1 MNALKEMMINMADVR
16 PFRGVRYSSSTLN
29 SALCPPYDVIG
40 PELAAALRRRKSN
53 AVFLE
58 LPQGEP
64 PEKYSRA
71 ASLWRKWTVDGTL
84 SRDSKP
90 AFYAIEE
97 RYKLNGK
104 KYTRRGILSAL
115 GATPRAAKSIIP
127 HERTLAKPKVDRLK
141 MLDAVGVNISPI
153 FGVFADPSGAARR
166 AIAAG
171 MKGRPDATG
180 RSHAGVDYRV
190 WVVDEPKNVSA
201 IRKSLAPRSILIAD
215 GHHRYSVSRDHH
227 AKTKGAGTDAVL
239 TYLVPDEDKGLVV
252 LPTHRIAKVSLLGRA
267 RALAPL
273 QKLATL
279 AALESRVAKS
289 RNPYAFGLI
298 EKGFYFGEPKPRG
311 CRSGLAVEWL
321 GSQLLAGVAP
331 DQMSYTPDARIA
343 AKKSAGGAAA
353 LVKPFS
359 VAQVR
364 RAAKAV
370 GLLPQKSTYFFPK
383 IATGLA
389 FRPLDAE

>member
-1 MNALKEMMINMADVR
+1 MADVR

-29 SALCPPYDVIG
+29 STLCPPYDVIG
-40 PELAAALRRRKSN
+40 PELAAALRRRTDN
-53 AVFLE
+53 AVHLE

-64 PEKYSRA
+64 PAKYARA
-71 ASLWRKWTVDGTL
+71 AALWRKWTVNGTL
-84 SRDSKP
+84 SRDPKP
-90 AFYAIEE
+90 AFYAVEE
-97 RYKLNGK
+97 RFALNGK

-115 GATPRAAKSIIP
+115 GATPKAAKSIIP

-166 AIAAG
+166 SIAAG
-171 MKGRPDATG
+171 MKGRPDAMG
-180 RSHAGVDYRV
+180 RSHAGVDYKL
-190 WVVDEPKNVSA
+190 WVVDEPKLVSA
-201 IRKSLAPRSILIAD
+201 IRKSLAPRSVLIAD

-227 AKTKGAGTDAVL
+227 AKTKGPGTDAVL

-252 LPTHRIAKVSLLGRA
+252 LPTHRIAKVSLLSRA
-267 RALAPL
+267 GSLASL
-273 QKLATL
+273 KKASSL
-279 AALESRVAKS
+279 AALEKLVEKS
-289 RNPYAFGLI
+289 KNPYAFGLI
-298 EKGFYFGEPKPRG
+298 EKGFWFGEPKANG
-311 CRSGLAVEWL
+311 CKSGLAVEWL

-331 DQMSYTPDARIA
+331 DQMSYTPDAKIA
-343 AKKSAGGAAA
+343 AKKAAGGAAA
-353 LVKPFS
+353 LVKTFS

>member
-1 MNALKEMMINMADVR
+1 MADVR
-16 PFRGVRYSSSTLN
+16 PFRGVRYSSPTLN
-29 SALCPPYDVIG
+29 SALCPPYDVIA
-40 PELAAALRRRKSN
+40 PELAAALRRRGSN

-64 PEKYSRA
+64 PAKYARA
-71 ASLWRKWTVDGTL
+71 AALWRRWTVDGTL
-84 SRDSKP
+84 SRDPKP

-97 RYKLNGK
+97 RYKLGNSK
-104 KYTRRGILSAL
+104 TRVRRGILSAL
-115 GATPRAAKSIIP
+115 GATPKAAKSIIP

-171 MKGRPDATG
+171 MKGRPAATG
-180 RSHAGVDYRV
+180 RSHAKVDYRL
-190 WVVDEPKNVSA
+190 WVVDKPQLVAA
-201 IRKSLAPRSILIAD
+201 IRKALAPRSILIAD

-239 TYLVPDEDKGLVV
+239 TYLVPDEDAGLVV
-252 LPTHRIAKVSLLGRA
+252 LPTHRIAKRSLIGRA
-267 RALAPL
+267 RELASLKKVRNMGALM
-273 QKLATL
+273 KLV
-279 AALESRVAKS
+279 ERS

-298 EKGFYFGEPKPRG
+298 ENGFYFGEPRPNG
-311 CRSGLAVEWL
+311 CKSGLAVEWL
-321 GSQLLAGVAP
+321 GSNLLSRVLP
-331 DQMSYTPDARIA
+331 EEMSYTHDAALA
-343 AKKSAGGAAA
+343 ARRAKAQGGAAV

-370 GLLPQKSTYFFPK
+370 GLLPQKSTYFYPK

-389 FRPLDAE
+389 FRPLDAQ

>member
-1 MNALKEMMINMADVR
+1 MADVR
-16 PFRGVRYSSSTLN
+16 PFRGVRYSSFHLN
-29 SALCPPYDVIG
+29 TALCPPYDVIG
-40 PELAAALRRRKSN
+40 PELAAALRRRTDN

-64 PEKYSRA
+64 PAKYARA
-71 ASLWRKWTVDGTL
+71 ASQWRKWIVNGTI
-84 SRDSKP
+84 SRDPNP

-97 RYKLNGK
+97 KYKLNGK
-104 KYTRRGILSAL
+104 SYTRRGVLSAL
-115 GATPRAAKSIIP
+115 GATPKAAKAIIP
-127 HERTLAKPKVDRLK
+127 HERTLAKPKVDRLR

-171 MKGRPDATG
+171 MKGHPDAVG
-180 RSHAGVDYRV
+180 RSHAGVDYRL
-190 WVVDEPKNVSA
+190 WAVDEPRKVAA
-201 IRKSLAPRSILIAD
+201 IRKALAPRKILIAD

-227 AKTKGAGTDAVL
+227 AKTKGPGTDAVL

-252 LPTHRIAKVSLLGRA
+252 LPTHRIAKVSLLKRA
-267 RALAPL
+267 SGFASLKKAGSL
-273 QKLATL
+273 KS
-279 AALESRVAKS
+279 LEAMVAKS
-289 RNPYAFGLI
+289 KNPYAFGLI
-298 EKGFYFGEPKPRG
+298 EKGFWFGEPKANG
-311 CRSGLAVEWL
+311 CKSGLAVEWL

-331 DQMSYTPDARIA
+331 DQMSYTPDAKIA
-343 AKKSAGGAAA
+343 AKKAAGGAAV

-364 RAAKAV
+364 KAAQAV

-389 FRPLDAE
+389 FRPLDAQ

>member
-1 MNALKEMMINMADVR
+1 MADVR

-29 SALCPPYDVIG
+29 TALCPPYDVIG
-40 PELAAALRRRKSN
+40 PELAAALRRRTDN
-53 AVFLE
+53 AVHLE

-64 PEKYSRA
+64 PAKYARA
-71 ASLWRKWTVDGTL
+71 AALWRKWTVNGTL
-84 SRDSKP
+84 ARDPKP

-97 RYKLNGK
+97 RFALNGK
-104 KYTRRGILSAL
+104 KYIRRGILSAL
-115 GATPRAAKSIIP
+115 AATPKAAKAIIP

-153 FGVFADPSGAARR
+153 FGVYADPSGASRR
-166 AIAAG
+166 AIKAG
-171 MKGRPDATG
+171 MRGRPDATG
-180 RSHAGVDYRV
+180 RSHAGVDYKM
-190 WVVDEPKNVSA
+190 WVVDEPKLVNA

-227 AKTKGAGTDAVL
+227 AKTKGPGTDAVL

-252 LPTHRIAKVSLLGRA
+252 LPTHRIAKVSLLA
-267 RALAPL
+267 RAQSFASL
-273 QKLATL
+273 KKVSSL
-279 AALESRVAKS
+279 AALEKLVEKS
-289 RNPYAFGLI
+289 KNPYAFGLI
-298 EKGFYFGEPKPRG
+298 EKGFWFGEPKANG
-311 CRSGLAVEWL
+311 CKSGLAVEWL

-331 DQMSYTPDARIA
+331 DQMSYTPDAKIA
-343 AKKSAGGAAA
+343 AKKAKGGAAA
-353 LVKPFS
+353 LVKTFS

-364 RAAKAV
+364 RAAQAV

>member
-1 MNALKEMMINMADVR
+1 MADVR
-16 PFRGVRYSSSTLN
+16 PFRGVRYSAPALN
-29 SALCPPYDVIG
+29 SVLCPPYDVIG
-40 PELAAALRRRKSN
+40 PELAAALRRRTDN
-53 AVFLE
+53 AVHLE

-64 PEKYSRA
+64 PAKYSRA
-71 ASLWRKWTVDGTL
+71 AALWRKWTVDGTL
-84 SRDSKP
+84 ARDPRP
-90 AFYAIEE
+90 AFYAVEE
-97 RYKLNGK
+97 RYVLNGK

-115 GATPRAAKSIIP
+115 GATPKAAKAIIP

-166 AIAAG
+166 AIRSG
-171 MKGRPDATG
+171 MKGRPDAAG
-180 RSHAGVDYRV
+180 RSHAGVDYKL
-190 WVVDEPKNVSA
+190 WVVDEPKIVAA
-201 IRKSLAPRSILIAD
+201 IRGALASRSILIAD

-227 AKTKGAGTDAVL
+227 AKTKGPGTDAVL
-239 TYLVPDEDKGLVV
+239 TYLVPDEDSGLVV
-252 LPTHRIAKVSLLGRA
+252 LPTHRVARTSLIKRA
-267 RALAPL
+267 AALASL
-273 QKLATL
+273 KKARNLAELVKL
-279 AALESRVAKS
+279 VGKS
-289 RNPYAFGLI
+289 RNSYAFGLI
-298 EKGFYFGEPKPRG
+298 ENGFYLGEPKPRG

-321 GSQLLAGVAP
+321 GSQLLAGVKP
-331 DQMSYTPDARIA
+331 DEMSYTPDPALA
-343 AKKSAGGAAA
+343 AKRAKAQGGAAV

-370 GLLPQKSTYFFPK
+370 GLLPQKSTYFYPK

>member
-1 MNALKEMMINMADVR
+1 MADVR
-16 PFRGVRYSSSTLN
+16 PFRGVRYSAPSLN

-40 PELAAALRRRKSN
+40 PELAAALRRRSAN
-53 AVFLE
+53 AVHLE

-64 PEKYSRA
+64 PAKYGRA
-71 ASLWRKWTVDGTL
+71 AALWRKWTVDGTL
-84 SRDSKP
+84 SRDPKP

-97 RYKLNGK
+97 RYALNGR
-104 KYTRRGILSAL
+104 KYTRRGILAAL

-166 AIAAG
+166 AILAG
-171 MKGRPDATG
+171 MKGRPDAAG
-180 RSHAGVDYRV
+180 RSHAGVDYRL
-190 WVVDEPKNVSA
+190 WVVDEPGLVAA
-201 IRKSLAPRSILIAD
+201 IHRSLTPRSILIAD

-227 AKTKGAGTDAVL
+227 AKTKGPGTDAVL

-252 LPTHRIAKVSLLGRA
+252 LPTHRIAKKSLLA
-267 RALAPL
+267 RA
-273 QKLATL
+273 
-279 AALESRVAKS
+279 AALASLKKARTLKELETLLEKS

-298 EKGFYFGEPKPRG
+298 EDGFHFGEPKPRG

-321 GSQLLAGVAP
+321 GSQLLAGVKP
-331 DQMSYTPDARIA
+331 DEMSYTPDAALA
-343 AKKSAGGAAA
+343 ARKAKALGGAAV

>member
-1 MNALKEMMINMADVR
+1 MADVR
-16 PFRGVRYSSSTLN
+16 PFRGVRYSAPSLN

-40 PELAAALRRRKSN
+40 PELAAALRRRRSN

-64 PEKYSRA
+64 PAKYERA
-71 ASLWRKWTVDGTL
+71 AALWRRWSVDGTL
-84 SRDSKP
+84 SRDPKP

-104 KYTRRGILSAL
+104 IRVRRGILSAL
-115 GATPRAAKSIIP
+115 GATPKAAKSIIP

-180 RSHAGVDYRV
+180 RSHAGVGYRL
-190 WVVDEPKNVSA
+190 WVVDEPKLTAS
-201 IRKSLAPRSILIAD
+201 IRKALSPRSVLIAD

-227 AKTKGAGTDAVL
+227 ARTKGPGTDAVL
-239 TYLVPDEDKGLVV
+239 TYLVPDEDSGLVV
-252 LPTHRIAKVSLLGRA
+252 LPTHRITTISLLGRA
-267 RALAPL
+267 SR
-273 QKLATL
+273 LATL
-279 AALESRVAKS
+279 KKVRNLRELETLVARSK
-289 RNPYAFGLI
+289 NPYAFGLI
-298 EKGFYFGEPKPRG
+298 ENGFHFGEPKPNG
-311 CRSGLAVEWL
+311 CKSGLAVEWL
-321 GSQLLAGVAP
+321 GSNLLANILP
-331 DQMSYTPDARIA
+331 DEMSYTPDSALAVRK
-343 AKKSAGGAAA
+343 AKAVGGAAV
-353 LVKPFS
+353 LVKPFPVS
-359 VAQVR
+359 QVR

-370 GLLPQKSTYFFPK
+370 GLLPQKSTFFYPK

>member
-1 MNALKEMMINMADVR
+1 MADVR

-40 PELAAALRRRKSN
+40 PELAAALRRRSSN

-64 PEKYSRA
+64 PAKYARA
-71 ASLWRKWTVDGTL
+71 AALWRRWTSDGTL
-84 SRDSKP
+84 ARDPKS

-104 KYTRRGILSAL
+104 SYTRRGILSAL
-115 GATPRAAKSIIP
+115 GATPKAAKSIIP

-171 MKGRPDATG
+171 MKGKPDATG
-180 RSHAGVDYRV
+180 TSHAGVAYKL
-190 WVVDEPKNVSA
+190 WVVDKPKLVAA
-201 IRKSLAPRSILIAD
+201 IRKSLSPRSILIAD

-239 TYLVPDEDKGLVV
+239 TYLVPDEDAGLVV
-252 LPTHRIAKVSLLGRA
+252 LPTHRIVKRSLIKRA
-267 RALAPL
+267 GEFASLKKASS
-273 QKLATL
+273 L
-279 AALESRVAKS
+279 AALEKLVERS

-298 EKGFYFGEPKPRG
+298 ENGFYFGEPKPNG

-321 GSQLLAGVAP
+321 GSNLLSQVP
-331 DQMSYTPDARIA
+331 PEEMSYTPDAKLA
-343 AKKSAGGAAA
+343 AKKAKAAGGAAA
-353 LVKPFS
+353 LVKTFS

>member
-1 MNALKEMMINMADVR
+1 MMIHMADVR
-16 PFRGVRYSSSTLN
+16 PFRGVRYSSFSLN
-29 SALCPPYDVIG
+29 AALCPPYDVIG
-40 PELAAALRRRKSN
+40 SELAAALRRRKTN

-64 PEKYSRA
+64 PEKYARA
-71 ASLWRKWTVDGTL
+71 AAQWRKWTVNGTL
-84 SRDSKP
+84 ARDPNP
-90 AFYAIEE
+90 AYYAIEE

-104 KYTRRGILSAL
+104 SYTRRGILAAL
-115 GATPRAAKSIIP
+115 GATPKAARSIIP

-171 MKGRPDATG
+171 MRGRPDAVG
-180 RSHAGVDYRV
+180 RSHAGVDYRL
-190 WVVDEPKNVSA
+190 WAVDDSKKIAA
-201 IRKSLAPRSILIAD
+201 IRKALAPRSILIAD

-227 AKTKGAGTDAVL
+227 AKAKAPGTDAVL
-239 TYLVPDEDKGLVV
+239 TYLVPDEDRGLVV
-252 LPTHRIAKVSLLGRA
+252 LPTHRIVRISLRKRAAGLASIKKVLTLS
-267 RALAPL
+267 AL
-273 QKLATL
+273 Q
-279 AALESRVAKS
+279 ALVEKS
-289 RNPYAFGLI
+289 KNPYAFGLI
-298 EKGFYFGEPKPRG
+298 ENGFYFGEPKPNG
-311 CRSGLAVEWL
+311 CKSGLAVEWL
-321 GSQLLAGVAP
+321 GNQLLAGIRP
-331 DQMSYTPDARIA
+331 DEMSYTPDATLA
-343 AKKSAGGAAA
+343 VKKAKAVGGAAV
-353 LVKPFS
+353 LVKDFS

-364 RAAKAV
+364 RAAQAV

>member
-1 MNALKEMMINMADVR
+1 MADVR
-16 PFRGVRYSSSTLN
+16 PFRGVRYSSSSLS

-40 PELAAALRRRKSN
+40 PELAAALRRRKTN

-64 PEKYSRA
+64 PAKYERA
-71 ASLWRKWTVDGTL
+71 AALWRRWTADGTL
-84 SRDSKP
+84 ARDPKP
-90 AFYAIEE
+90 AFYVIEE
-97 RYKLNGK
+97 RYKLNNSK
-104 KYTRRGILSAL
+104 TRTRRGILSAL
-115 GATPRAAKSIIP
+115 GATPKAARAIIP
-127 HERTLAKPKVDRLK
+127 HERTLAKPKADRLK

-171 MKGRPDATG
+171 MKGKPDATG
-180 RSHAGVDYRV
+180 RSHAGVDYKL
-190 WVVDEPKNVSA
+190 WVVDEPKLVAA
-201 IRKSLAPRSILIAD
+201 IRKALAPRSILIAD

-227 AKTKGAGTDAVL
+227 AKTKAPGSDAVL
-239 TYLVPDEDKGLVV
+239 AYLVPDEDAGLVV
-252 LPTHRIAKVSLLGRA
+252 LPTHRIVKKSLIKRA
-267 RALAPL
+267 SALASL
-273 QKLATL
+273 KKVRGLGE
-279 AALESRVAKS
+279 LERRVAKS
-289 RNPYAFGLI
+289 KNPYAFGLI
-298 EKGFYFGEPKPRG
+298 EDGFYFGEPKPNG

-321 GSQLLAGVAP
+321 GSNLLSQVLP
-331 DQMSYTPDARIA
+331 EEMSYTPDAAVA
-343 AKKSAGGAAA
+343 AKKAKAVGGAAV

-364 RAAKAV
+364 RAARAV
-370 GLLPQKSTYFFPK
+370 GLLPQKSTYFYPK

>member
-1 MNALKEMMINMADVR
+1 MADVR
-16 PFRGVRYSSSTLN
+16 PFRGVRYNAPSLN

-40 PELAAALRRRKSN
+40 PELAAALRRRREN

-64 PEKYSRA
+64 PAKYGRA
-71 ASLWRKWTVDGTL
+71 AALWRQWTVDGTL
-84 SRDSKP
+84 ARDPKP

-97 RYKLNGK
+97 RFVLNGK
-104 KYTRRGILSAL
+104 KYIRRGILSAL
-115 GATPRAAKSIIP
+115 GATPKAARSIIP
-127 HERTLAKPKVDRLK
+127 HERTLSKPKVDRLK

-166 AIAAG
+166 AIRAG
-171 MKGRPDATG
+171 MKGRPDAVG
-180 RSHAGVDYRV
+180 RSHAGVDYKV
-190 WVVDEPKNVSA
+190 WVVDEPRLVAA
-201 IRKSLAPRSILIAD
+201 IRRALAPRSILIAD

-227 AKTKGAGTDAVL
+227 AKTKGPGTDAVL
-239 TYLVPDEDKGLVV
+239 TYLVPDEDPGLVV
-252 LPTHRIAKVSLLGRA
+252 LPTHRIAKRSLLERA
-267 RALAPL
+267 GELAPL
-273 QKLATL
+273 RKAASL
-279 AALESRVAKS
+279 AALENLVEKS

-298 EKGFYFGEPKPRG
+298 EKGFWFGEPKANG

-331 DQMSYTPDARIA
+331 DEMSYTPDAKLA
-343 AKKSAGGAAA
+343 AKKAKALGGAAA
-353 LVKPFS
+353 LVKTFS

>member
-1 MNALKEMMINMADVR
+1 MADVR
-16 PFRGVRYSSSTLN
+16 PFRGVRYASSTL
-29 SALCPPYDVIG
+29 SAALCPPYDVIG
-40 PELAAALRRRKSN
+40 PELAAALRRRTDN
-53 AVFLE
+53 AVHLE

-64 PEKYSRA
+64 PAKYARA
-71 ASLWRKWTVDGTL
+71 AALWRKWTVNGTL
-84 SRDSKP
+84 ARDPKP

-97 RYKLNGK
+97 RYALNGK
-104 KYTRRGILSAL
+104 KYVRRGILSAL
-115 GATPRAAKSIIP
+115 GATPKAAKSIIP
-127 HERTLAKPKVDRLK
+127 HERTLAKPKVDRLR

-180 RSHAGVDYRV
+180 LSHAGVAYKL
-190 WVVDEPKNVSA
+190 WVVDEPKLVSA

-239 TYLVPDEDKGLVV
+239 TYLVPDEDAGLVV
-252 LPTHRIAKVSLLGRA
+252 LPTHRIAKRSLLKRA
-267 RALAPL
+267 GELASL
-273 QKLATL
+273 QKAPSL
-279 AALESRVAKS
+279 AALEKLVERS
-289 RNPYAFGLI
+289 RNPYAFGLV
-298 EKGFYFGEPKPRG
+298 EKGFWFGEPKAFG

-321 GSQLLAGVAP
+321 GSQLLAGVEP
-331 DQMSYTPDARIA
+331 DEMSYTPDAKLA
-343 AKKSAGGAAA
+343 AKKAAAIGGAAA
-353 LVKPFS
+353 LVKTFS

-370 GLLPQKSTYFFPK
+370 GLLPQKSTYFYPK

>member
-1 MNALKEMMINMADVR
+1 MADVR
-16 PFRGVRYSSSTLN
+16 PFRGVRYSTTTLN

-40 PELAAALRRRKSN
+40 PELAAVLRRRSSN

-58 LPQGEP
+58 LPQGDP
-64 PEKYSRA
+64 PAKYERA
-71 ASLWRKWTVDGTL
+71 AALWRRWTADGTL
-84 SRDSKP
+84 ARDPKP

-97 RYKLNGK
+97 RYKLNGS
-104 KYTRRGILSAL
+104 TIRVRRGILSAL
-115 GATPRAAKSIIP
+115 GATPKAAKAIIP

-141 MLDAVGVNISPI
+141 MLAAVGVNISPI

-180 RSHAGVDYRV
+180 RSHAKVDYKL
-190 WVVDEPKNVSA
+190 WVVDEPRRVAA
-201 IRKSLAPRSILIAD
+201 IRRALASRAILIAD

-227 AKTKGAGTDAVL
+227 AMTKAPGTDAVL
-239 TYLVPDEDKGLVV
+239 AYLVPDEDAGLVV
-252 LPTHRIAKVSLLGRA
+252 LPTHRIANISLLKRA
-267 RALAPL
+267 GALASL
-273 QKLATL
+273 KKACDLHE
-279 AALESRVAKS
+279 LERLVAKS
-289 RNPYAFGLI
+289 KNPYAFGLI
-298 EKGFYFGEPKPRG
+298 ENGFYFGEPKPNG
-311 CRSGLAVEWL
+311 CKSGLAVEWL
-321 GSQLLAGVAP
+321 GSQLLAGVKP
-331 DQMSYTPDARIA
+331 DEMSYTPDAA
-343 AKKSAGGAAA
+343 LAVKKAKAAGGAAV

-370 GLLPQKSTYFFPK
+370 GLLPQKSTFFYPK

>member
-1 MNALKEMMINMADVR
+1 MADVR
-16 PFRGVRYSSSTLN
+16 PFCGVRYSSSTLN
-29 SALCPPYDVIG
+29 TALCPPYDVIG
-40 PELAAALRRRKSN
+40 LELAAALRRRTAN

-64 PEKYSRA
+64 PAKYTRA
-71 ASLWRKWTVDGTL
+71 AALWRKWTVDGTL
-84 SRDSKP
+84 SRDPKP

-97 RYKLNGK
+97 RYVLNGK

-153 FGVFADPSGAARR
+153 FGVFADPSGASRR

-171 MKGRPDATG
+171 MKGRPDAAG
-180 RSHAGVDYRV
+180 RSHAGVDYKL
-190 WVVDEPKNVSA
+190 WVVDEPKLVKA
-201 IRKSLAPRSILIAD
+201 IRASLAPRSILIAD

-227 AKTKGAGTDAVL
+227 AKTKGPGTDAVL
-239 TYLVPDEDKGLVV
+239 AYLVPDEDSGLVV
-252 LPTHRIAKVSLLGRA
+252 LPTHRIAKRSLLKRA
-267 RALAPL
+267 GELASLKKAPS
-273 QKLATL
+273 L
-279 AALESRVAKS
+279 AALEKLVERS

-298 EKGFYFGEPKPRG
+298 EKGFWFGEPKPNG

-321 GSQLLAGVAP
+321 GSNLLSQVP
-331 DQMSYTPDARIA
+331 PEDMSYTPDAKLA
-343 AKKSAGGAAA
+343 AKKARALGGSAT
-353 LVKPFS
+353 LVKTFS

>member
-1 MNALKEMMINMADVR
+1 MADVR
-16 PFRGVRYSSSTLN
+16 PFRGVRYSSSSLN

-40 PELAAALRRRKSN
+40 PELAAALRRRKAN

-58 LPQGEP
+58 LPQGQP
-64 PEKYSRA
+64 PAKYARA
-71 ASLWRKWTVDGTL
+71 AALWRRWTVDGTL
-84 SRDSKP
+84 ARDPKP

-97 RYKLNGK
+97 RYKLNGSK
-104 KYTRRGILSAL
+104 TRVRRGILSAL
-115 GATPRAAKSIIP
+115 GATPRAAKAIIP

-141 MLDAVGVNISPI
+141 ILDAVGVNISPI

-180 RSHAGVDYRV
+180 RSHAQVDYKL
-190 WVVDEPKNVSA
+190 WVVDEPKLVRA
-201 IRKSLAPRSILIAD
+201 IRKALSPRSILIAD
-215 GHHRYSVSRDHH
+215 GHHRYCVSRDHH
-227 AKTKGAGTDAVL
+227 ARTKGLGTDAVL
-239 TYLVPDEDKGLVV
+239 TYLVPDEDAGLVV
-252 LPTHRIAKVSLLGRA
+252 LPTHRIAKKSLLKRAGALASLQRA
-267 RALAPL
+267 RSLGE
-273 QKLATL
+273 
-279 AALESRVAKS
+279 LEKRVAKS
-289 RNPYAFGLI
+289 KNPYAFGLI
-298 EKGFYFGEPKPRG
+298 EDGFHFGEPAPNG

-321 GSQLLAGVAP
+321 GSQLLEGVRP
-331 DQMSYTPDARIA
+331 DEMSYTPDAA
-343 AKKSAGGAAA
+343 LAVKKAKAVGGAAV
-353 LVKPFS
+353 LVKPFC

-370 GLLPQKSTYFFPK
+370 GLLPQKSTFFYPK

>member
-1 MNALKEMMINMADVR
+1 MADVR
-16 PFRGVRYSSSTLN
+16 PFRGVRYSSSKLN
-29 SALCPPYDVIG
+29 AALCPPYDVIG
-40 PELAAALRRRKSN
+40 PELAAALRRRTDN
-53 AVFLE
+53 AVHLE

-64 PEKYSRA
+64 PAKYERA
-71 ASLWRKWTVDGTL
+71 AALWRRWTVNGTL
-84 SRDSKP
+84 ARDPKP

-97 RYKLNGK
+97 RYRLNGK
-104 KYTRRGILSAL
+104 PKTRRGILAAL

-171 MKGRPDATG
+171 MKGRPDAEG
-180 RSHAGVDYRV
+180 RSHAGVDYKV
-190 WVVDEPKNVSA
+190 WVVDEPRLVSA
-201 IRKSLAPRSILIAD
+201 IRKALAPRAILIAD

-227 AKTKGAGTDAVL
+227 AGTKGPGTDAVL
-239 TYLVPDEDKGLVV
+239 TYLVPDEDSGLVV
-252 LPTHRIAKVSLLGRA
+252 LPTHRIAKTSLMGRA
-267 RALAPL
+267 ESF
-273 QKLATL
+273 
-279 AALESRVAKS
+279 AALKPAKTLKALERLVEGS
-289 RNPYAFGLI
+289 KNPYAFGLI
-298 EKGFYFGEPKPRG
+298 EKGFWFGEPKPAG

-321 GSQLLAGVAP
+321 GAKLLAGVRP
-331 DQMSYTPDARIA
+331 DEMSYTPDAAIA
-343 AKKSAGGAAA
+343 ARKAKAGGAAV

-370 GLLPQKSTYFFPK
+370 GLLPQKSTYFYPK

>member
-1 MNALKEMMINMADVR
+1 MADVR
-16 PFRGVRYSSSTLN
+16 PFRGVRYSTPSLN

-40 PELAAALRRRKSN
+40 PELAAALRRRRSN

-64 PEKYSRA
+64 PTKYARA
-71 ASLWRKWTVDGTL
+71 AALWRRWTVDGTL
-84 SRDSKP
+84 ARDPKP

-97 RYKLNGK
+97 RFKLNGK
-104 KYTRRGILSAL
+104 TRVRRGILSAL
-115 GATPRAAKSIIP
+115 GATPKAAKAIIP

-180 RSHAGVDYRV
+180 RSHAGVDYKL
-190 WVVDEPKNVSA
+190 WVVDAPERVAA
-201 IRKSLAPRSILIAD
+201 IRKALSPRSILIAD

-227 AKTKGAGTDAVL
+227 AKTKGPGTDAVL
-239 TYLVPDEDKGLVV
+239 TYLVPDEDAGLVV
-252 LPTHRIAKVSLLGRA
+252 LPTHRIARGSLLRRA
-267 RALAPL
+267 GAFAPL
-273 QKLATL
+273 KKARNLGELEKL
-279 AALESRVAKS
+279 VAGSK
-289 RNPYAFGLI
+289 NPYAFGLI
-298 EKGFYFGEPKPRG
+298 ENGFYFGEPKPNG
-311 CRSGLAVEWL
+311 CKSGLAVEWL
-321 GSQLLAGVAP
+321 GSNLLSQVLP
-331 DQMSYTPDARIA
+331 EEMSYTPDAA
-343 AKKSAGGAAA
+343 LAVKKAKAVGGAAV

-370 GLLPQKSTYFFPK
+370 GLLPQKSTFFYPK

-389 FRPLDAE
+389 FRPLGDS

>member
-1 MNALKEMMINMADVR
+1 MADVR
-16 PFRGVRYSSSTLN
+16 PFRGVRYAAPSLN

-40 PELAAALRRRKSN
+40 PELAAALRRRTAN
-53 AVFLE
+53 AVYLE

-64 PEKYSRA
+64 PAKYGRA
-71 ASLWRKWTVDGTL
+71 AALWRKWTVDGTL
-84 SRDSKP
+84 ARDPKP

-97 RYKLNGK
+97 RYVLNGK
-104 KYTRRGILSAL
+104 RYTRRGILSAL
-115 GATPRAAKSIIP
+115 GATPKAAKAIIP

-166 AIAAG
+166 AISAG
-171 MKGRPDATG
+171 MKGRPDAAG
-180 RSHAGVDYRV
+180 RSHAGVDYRL
-190 WVVDEPKNVSA
+190 WVVDEPKLVAA
-201 IRKSLAPRSILIAD
+201 IRRSLSPRSILIAD

-227 AKTKGAGTDAVL
+227 AKTKAPGTDAVL

-252 LPTHRIAKVSLLGRA
+252 LPTHRIARRSLLKRA
-267 RALAPL
+267 GELASL
-273 QKLATL
+273 KKARGLGELVKL
-279 AALESRVAKS
+279 VDGS

-321 GSQLLAGVAP
+321 GSQLLADVRP
-331 DQMSYTPDARIA
+331 DEMSYTPDAALA
-343 AKKSAGGAAA
+343 AKKAAAEGGAAV

-370 GLLPQKSTYFFPK
+370 GLLPQKSTYFYPK

>member
-1 MNALKEMMINMADVR
+1 MADVR

-40 PELAAALRRRKSN
+40 PELAAVLRRRRDN

-64 PEKYSRA
+64 PAKYERA
-71 ASLWRKWTVDGTL
+71 AALWRRWNVDGTL
-84 SRDSKP
+84 VRDPKP

-97 RYKLNGK
+97 RYTLDGPKMRV
-104 KYTRRGILSAL
+104 RRGILSAL
-115 GATPRAAKSIIP
+115 GATPKAAKAIIP

-171 MKGRPDATG
+171 MKGRPDAIG
-180 RSHAGVDYRV
+180 RSHAKVDYKL
-190 WVVDEPKNVSA
+190 WVVDEPKLVAA
-201 IRKSLAPRSILIAD
+201 IRKALSPRSILIAD

-227 AKTKGAGTDAVL
+227 AMTKRPGSDAVL
-239 TYLVPDEDKGLVV
+239 TYLVPDEDSGLVV
-252 LPTHRIAKVSLLGRA
+252 LPTHRIARTSLLGRA
-267 RALAPL
+267 GE
-273 QKLATL
+273 L
-279 AALESRVAKS
+279 AALKKVRGLGELEKLVARSK
-289 RNPYAFGLI
+289 NPYAFGLI
-298 EKGFYFGEPKPRG
+298 ENGFYFGEPGANG
-311 CRSGLAVEWL
+311 CKSGLAVEWI
-321 GSQLLAGVAP
+321 GSQLLAGVKP
-331 DQMSYTPDARIA
+331 DEMSYTPDAAIA
-343 AKKSAGGAAA
+343 VSKAKSLKGAAV

-370 GLLPQKSTYFFPK
+370 GLLPQKSTFFYPK
-383 IATGLA
+383 IATGLV
-389 FRPLDAE
+389 FRPLDPD